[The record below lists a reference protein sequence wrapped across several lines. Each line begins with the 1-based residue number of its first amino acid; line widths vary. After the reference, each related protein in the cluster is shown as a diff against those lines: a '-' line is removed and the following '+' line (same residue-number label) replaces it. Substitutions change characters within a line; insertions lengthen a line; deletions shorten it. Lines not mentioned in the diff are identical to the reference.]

1 VGCAAR
7 SRQGSAEWVSEQRA
21 VCVLLLSSCLFVS
34 RRRAGVLRIFV
45 RSFPRV
51 ARVSGVSRLSLVVD
65 EACERVVLASA
76 PLRSLR
82 MRGLLLLAAAVAC
95 DARSL
100 RAVRTG
106 ARDPR
111 SDETHGRDRSG
122 STRLVSYRSGGSSV
136 DRVRVPIDPR
146 HLGGVGLA
154 GGVACSVTH
163 SLVLP
168 LDVIKTRVQTDTALA
183 TAGVGAA
190 AAAVLR
196 DAPGRGVLRLAA
208 FFNGLPPTALGYLM
222 QGCAKFGG
230 YELLKQQVFG
240 RMRAAG
246 A

>member
-1 VGCAAR
+1 
-7 SRQGSAEWVSEQRA
+7 
-21 VCVLLLSSCLFVS
+21 
-34 RRRAGVLRIFV
+34 
-45 RSFPRV
+45 
-51 ARVSGVSRLSLVVD
+51 
-65 EACERVVLASA
+65 
-76 PLRSLR
+76 
-82 MRGLLLLAAAVAC
+82 MRGLVLLAAAAAC

-106 ARDPR
+106 ARDHR
-111 SDETHGRDRSG
+111 SDDAHGRASSGPTHRSAG
-122 STRLVSYRSGGSSV
+122 V

-146 HLGGVGLA
+146 HLCGVGLA

-168 LDVIKTRVQTDTALA
+168 LDVVKTRVQTDTALA
-183 TAGVGAA
+183 TAGIGAA

-208 FFNGLPPTALGYLM
+208 FFNGLPPTAFGYLM

-246 A
+246 ARTHNPSP

>member
-1 VGCAAR
+1 MC
-7 SRQGSAEWVSEQRA
+7 
-21 VCVLLLSSCLFVS
+21 S
-34 RRRAGVLRIFV
+34 RRRA
-45 RSFPRV
+45 
-51 ARVSGVSRLSLVVD
+51 
-65 EACERVVLASA
+65 
-76 PLRSLR
+76 LRSLR

-111 SDETHGRDRSG
+111 SDETHGRASSG

>member
-1 VGCAAR
+1 M
-7 SRQGSAEWVSEQRA
+7 
-21 VCVLLLSSCLFVS
+21 
-34 RRRAGVLRIFV
+34 
-45 RSFPRV
+45 
-51 ARVSGVSRLSLVVD
+51 
-65 EACERVVLASA
+65 LASA
-76 PLRSLR
+76 RLRNLR
-82 MRGLLLLAAAVAC
+82 MRGLVLLAAAAAC

-106 ARDPR
+106 ARDHR
-111 SDETHGRDRSG
+111 SDDAHGRTSSG
-122 STRLVSYRSGGSSV
+122 PTHRSGGSSV

-146 HLGGVGLA
+146 HLSGVGLA

-168 LDVIKTRVQTDTALA
+168 LDVVKTRVQTDTALA
-183 TAGVGAA
+183 TAGIGAA

-208 FFNGLPPTALGYLM
+208 FFNGLPPTAFGYLM

>member
-1 VGCAAR
+1 MHPLINSHARFPGVRGAA
-7 SRQGSAEWVSEQRA
+7 GA
-21 VCVLLLSSCLFVS
+21 
-34 RRRAGVLRIFV
+34 
-45 RSFPRV
+45 
-51 ARVSGVSRLSLVVD
+51 
-65 EACERVVLASA
+65 VVLASA
-76 PLRSLR
+76 RLRSLR
-82 MRGLLLLAAAVAC
+82 MRGLVLLAAAAAC

-106 ARDPR
+106 ARDHR
-111 SDETHGRDRSG
+111 SDDAHGRTSSG
-122 STRLVSYRSGGSSV
+122 PTHRSGGSSV

-146 HLGGVGLA
+146 HLCGVGLA

-168 LDVIKTRVQTDTALA
+168 LDVVKTRVQTDTALA
-183 TAGVGAA
+183 TAGIGAA

-208 FFNGLPPTALGYLM
+208 FFNGLPPTAFGYLM